1 MKMNVAFSAYEFRGI
16 TPQCP
21 EAETLRRK
29 NTKTSSRI
37 EIAVITGRKIKSVL
51 FASRAYKT
59 TIDISDMIS
68 GVYSYKYFVGEN
80 LIKSGKIIK
89 Q

>member
-1 MKMNVAFSAYEFRGI
+1 M
-16 TPQCP
+16 
-21 EAETLRRK
+21 
-29 NTKTSSRI
+29 
-37 EIAVITGRKIKSVL
+37 TGRKIKSVL
-51 FASRAYKT
+51 FASGAYKT
-59 TIDISDMIS
+59 AIDISDMIS